1 MKYYI
6 NVAEVSRIYTNWE
19 VEAESYE
26 SAVEKLMEV
35 RCDNFH
41 VSDAMLKGYEGFD
54 VELELIPVNSQ
65 EEAEK
70 LGAYNLDDYL
80 EE

>member
-6 NVAEVSRIYTNWE
+6 NVAEVSRIYTAWE

-26 SAVEKLMEV
+26 SAVERLMV
-35 RCDNFH
+35 ARTDFSR
-41 VSDAMLKGYEGFD
+41 VSDDMMSGYDSFD
-54 VELELIPVNSQ
+54 VELERIPVNSQ